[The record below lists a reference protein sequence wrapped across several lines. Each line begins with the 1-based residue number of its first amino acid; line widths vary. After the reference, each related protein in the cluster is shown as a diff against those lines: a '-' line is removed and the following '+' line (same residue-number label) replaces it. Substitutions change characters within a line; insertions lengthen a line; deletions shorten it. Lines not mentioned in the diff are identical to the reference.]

1 MSKTKITT
9 AGERVGIFC
18 IDGGRT
24 TGVCADTVTVR
35 GTVKEIFAR
44 DPPSVWQIDCN
55 DQTVHPTRAEVKGAV
70 EIAEEWLAWTAEW
83 TLDGIP
89 STQQFFVYE
98 DFVINRNPRSWD
110 REGVSPIAV
119 NKLVMGLLYKYPV
132 QWVPQQPSEALTRWT
147 DARLRKSGLWTPGL
161 EHGRVA
167 TKHAAL
173 WIVKQF

>member
-1 MSKTKITT
+1 MPRTVATK
-9 AGERVGIFC
+9 AGERVGLFS

-24 TGVCADTVTVR
+24 TGVCACAITLEGST
-35 GTVKEIFAR
+35 KEIFER

-55 DQTVHPTRAEVKGAV
+55 DQTVHPTRAEVQGSV
-70 EIAEEWLAWTAEW
+70 EIAEEYLEW
-83 TLDGIP
+83 TLEWTMDGIP
-89 STQQFFVYE
+89 TTNQFFIYE
-98 DFVINRNPRSWD
+98 DFVINRTPRSWD

-132 QWVPQQPSEALTRWT
+132 QWVPQTPSEAMGRWT
-147 DARLRKSGLWTPGL
+147 DARLKKAGLWTAGL